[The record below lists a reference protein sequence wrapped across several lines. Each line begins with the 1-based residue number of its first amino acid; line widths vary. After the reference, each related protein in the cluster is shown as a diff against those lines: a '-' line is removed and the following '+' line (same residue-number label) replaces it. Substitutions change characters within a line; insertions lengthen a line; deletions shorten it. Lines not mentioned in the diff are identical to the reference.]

1 MAIHNNSTRGLSW
14 VVFIVFLLIN
24 IVSSGGHLDWR
35 DGVEAFVVTESMV
48 LKNSAKFHSD
58 VPSVKDL
65 YAETWLSKYDLFSKP
80 TYTPR
85 SLLLSAIAIPFYYSA
100 TAALLISPILV
111 AGLFINSIIISLIS
125 LVIFLFSLEM
135 YSSKRLAFVL
145 SIIFSVCSFIWP
157 YNTSLYPQPLQ
168 ALLLITPAYFLYK
181 SVHFNPTFICSYSKQ
196 RYKKRSGNNNERST
210 LFYNSVAGAINCYS
224 WIRSIC
230 CYLSSLAE
238 KETASLFSRIFSSG
252 FNLYRICQLH

>member
-1 MAIHNNSTRGLSW
+1 MAIHNNITKGQSW
-14 VVFIVFLLIN
+14 VVFIVFLIIN

-58 VPSVKDL
+58 VPSVREL
-65 YAETWLSKYDLFSKP
+65 YAETWLRKYDLFSQP

-100 TAALLISPILV
+100 TAILLISPILV
-111 AGLFINSIIISLIS
+111 AGLFVNSIIISLIS
-125 LVIFLFSLEM
+125 SVIFLFSLEM
-135 YSSKRLAFVL
+135 YSSKKLAFIL
-145 SIIFSVCSFIWP
+145 GIIFSVCSFIWP

-181 SVHFNPTFICSYSKQ
+181 SVHYNPTFICSYTTQ
-196 RYKKRSGNNNERST
+196 RNKNYSDNNEKRA
-210 LFYNSVAGAINCYS
+210 LVYNLVAGILLGLSVFAHP
-224 WIRSIC
+224 
-230 CYLSSLAE
+230 SSLIA
-238 KETASLFSRIFSSG
+238 IPG
-252 FNLYRICQLH
+252 FI